1 MSLHRL
7 GDWYRGLSRG
17 QRAIVLVAI
26 LAFVSVV
33 ARRDFTIEGISIAL
47 LAGAL
52 QVAIYSAILAVVL
65 RIFGRFRR

>member
-1 MSLHRL
+1 MSLHRF

-26 LAFVSVV
+26 VAIVAVV
-33 ARRDFTIEGISIAL
+33 AKRDFTVEGISAAL

-65 RIFGRFRR
+65 KIFRR